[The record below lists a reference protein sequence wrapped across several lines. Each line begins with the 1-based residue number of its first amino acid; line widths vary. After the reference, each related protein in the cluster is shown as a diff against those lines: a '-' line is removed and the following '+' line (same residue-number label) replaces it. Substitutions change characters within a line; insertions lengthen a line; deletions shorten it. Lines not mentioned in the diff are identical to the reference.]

1 MRLILFLGDSRDSIS
16 HRKRTR
22 GAATPTKNFSNAI
35 AIPASLMRASICD
48 QQVRL
53 SRRPTAIN
61 LAHGLVGVADT
72 AGGEG
77 GWGVICNSQEGGPGE
92 GGPGRLPRVP
102 AASSHTVLCHT
113 SLLVPSG
120 LVTH

>member
-53 SRRPTAIN
+53 SRRPTAVN
-61 LAHGLVGVADT
+61 LAHGPVGVADT
-72 AGGEG
+72 AGAGTRG
-77 GWGVICNSQEGGPGE
+77 GGIFQSREWDPRPRRRRPSRPLPTAVSRHPGM
-92 GGPGRLPRVP
+92 LL
-102 AASSHTVLCHT
+102 AAD
-113 SLLVPSG
+113 
-120 LVTH
+120 

>member
-48 QQVRL
+48 QRVRL
-53 SRRPTAIN
+53 SRRPTAVN

-72 AGGEG
+72 AGARG
-77 GWGVICNSQEGGPGE
+77 GGRVNFNAKYGGREPGARA
-92 GGPGRLPRVP
+92 PLPRPP
-102 AASSHTVLCHT
+102 AAGF
-113 SLLVPSG
+113 PS
-120 LVTH
+120 